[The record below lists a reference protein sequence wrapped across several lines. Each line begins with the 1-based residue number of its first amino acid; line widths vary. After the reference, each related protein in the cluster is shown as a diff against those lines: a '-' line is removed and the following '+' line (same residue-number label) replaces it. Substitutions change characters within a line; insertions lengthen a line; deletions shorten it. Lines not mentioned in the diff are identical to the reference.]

1 MCVAWREACMEEE
14 SFYVSQGLGF
24 QVSSTHV
31 GGERESISGLRF
43 GLSSTHEKLL
53 CLGQNM

>member
-1 MCVAWREACMEEE
+1 MEEE